1 MTERLYYND
10 SYLTEFVAEIEEAAT
25 VGRRLYLNRTAFYPT
40 SGGQLHDLG
49 TINGVPVVDVVDEQD
64 RLAHV
69 VDGELPTGPLTCVVN
84 WQRRFD
90 HMQQHSGQHLLSAVF
105 DSLLNARTA
114 SVHFGED
121 SATVDLEIPSLSAR
135 EMELVERRAN
145 ELIAENRVIS
155 VSYEDAETAEGL
167 RKTSGRQGTLRLVSI
182 DQLDK
187 SACGGTHVR
196 ATGEIGPVVL
206 RKLDKI
212 RGNVRV
218 EFLCGMRAIDQLRRD
233 YNALN
238 NISRQFSC
246 ALEETP
252 KAVEALLERAKEQD
266 KTLKVLS
273 NKLAEGEGRELHA
286 KTGANSQGLRV
297 VNQRSESPLGD
308 AARLLAQHFVAQGN
322 AAILLSSNNPPSLIL
337 ACSGDS
343 NLHAGNLLKAAL
355 NAAGGKGGGSNTMAQ
370 GSLPSLEALEVVC
383 AELAKNHGL

>member
-25 VGRRLYLNRTAFYPT
+25 DGRRLYLNRTAFYPT
-40 SGGQLHDLG
+40 SGGQLNDLG

-69 VDGELPTGPLTCVVN
+69 LGGELPTGPLKCVIN
-84 WQRRFD
+84 WKRRFD

-105 DSLLNARTA
+105 DSVLNARTA
-114 SVHFGED
+114 SVHFGDD
-121 SATVDLEIPSLSAR
+121 SATVDLEIASISAR
-135 EMELVERRAN
+135 EIELVERRAN
-145 ELIAENRVIS
+145 ELVAENRSIN
-155 VSYEDAETAEGL
+155 VSYEDADTAEGL
-167 RKTSGRQGTLRLVSI
+167 RKASARQGTLRLVSI
-182 DQLDK
+182 DGLDK

-196 ATGEIGPVVL
+196 ATGEIGPIVL

-218 EFLCGMRAIDQLRRD
+218 EFLCGMRAIDQLRKD
-233 YNALN
+233 YDALI

-246 ALEETP
+246 ALEDTP

-273 NKLAEGEGRELHA
+273 TKLAESEGRELHA
-286 KTGANSQGLRV
+286 NSEANSQGLRV
-297 VNQRSESPLGD
+297 VNRRLEGPLGD
-308 AARLLAQHFVAQGN
+308 SSRLLAQHFVAQGK
-322 AAILLSSNNPPSLIL
+322 AAILLSSTNPPAILL
-337 ACSGDS
+337 ACSSDS

-355 NAAGGKGGGSNTMAQ
+355 TPAGGKGGGSNTMAQ
-370 GSLPSLEALEVVC
+370 GSLPSAEALEIVC
-383 AELAKNHGL
+383 AELASNHGL